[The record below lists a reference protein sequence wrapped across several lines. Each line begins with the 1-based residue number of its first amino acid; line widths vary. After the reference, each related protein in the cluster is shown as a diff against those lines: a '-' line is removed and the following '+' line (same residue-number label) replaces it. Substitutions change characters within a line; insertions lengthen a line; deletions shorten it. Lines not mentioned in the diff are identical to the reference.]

1 MPQALLSDC
10 EVTDSDYEGSK
21 TMSATTMRQGGQE
34 LCGDEFREPL
44 VIARFEHEEQAAEA
58 IEDLRERW
66 KSSESSFMGENIST
80 REAAIGMLKGIAIA
94 GPIGS
99 LATLGLLDLLTDLWG
114 YGHGSMSL
122 AWMLSGLI
130 IGAFLGV
137 VIGAFAGLY
146 QTVRANEG
154 RLREIP
160 LGEEDTLVVAVA
172 GSDAGEAREI
182 MVQHEGCHVTEI

>member
-1 MPQALLSDC
+1 MSVA
-10 EVTDSDYEGSK
+10 
-21 TMSATTMRQGGQE
+21 TMQPGGQE
-34 LCGDEFREPL
+34 LCGGEFKEPL
-44 VIARFEHEEQAAEA
+44 VIGRFEHEAQAAEA
-58 IEDLRERW
+58 IEELHDRW
-66 KSSESSFMGENIST
+66 KSSESSFLGEDIST

-114 YGHGSMSL
+114 YGYGSMSL
-122 AWMLSGLI
+122 SWMLSGLI

-154 RLREIP
+154 RLREIA
-160 LGEEDTLVVAVA
+160 LGEDDTLVVAVA
-172 GSDAGEAREI
+172 GFEADEAREI